1 MRTLMRAGFLL
12 ALAMLVSCTG
22 DSSSTSAAAS
32 SPKTS
37 AVSST
42 KPAAVSSTQ
51 PAAAQLTVTTDPA
64 GLVQTPTANGV
75 MVQLDD
81 HFQNAVVARRN
92 ADGTVS
98 VECHDEHQQAAAF
111 MQGATATATARGVK

>member
-1 MRTLMRAGFLL
+1 MRTLMRAGYLF
-12 ALAMLVSCTG
+12 ALAALVSCAG
-22 DSSSTSAAAS
+22 DSSSTAAS
-32 SPKTS
+32 
-37 AVSST
+37 A
-42 KPAAVSSTQ
+42 Q
-51 PAAAQLTVTTDPA
+51 PASAQPASAQQSVAATAQPAGASLTMTTDPA
-64 GLVQTPTANGV
+64 GLVQQPTANGV

-111 MQGATATATARGVK
+111 MQGATATATAIGVK